1 MSETDIDY
9 SIRALLGSIMIIAIM
24 VCSVY
29 LCYKLA
35 VCREEEEK
43 KNNFKM
49 ASRTRNKIV
58 NITPGERD
66 SILK

>member
-1 MSETDIDY
+1 MSETDIDN
-9 SIRALLGSIMIIAIM
+9 SIRALLGSIMIITIIG
-24 VCSVY
+24 CSVY

-49 ASRTRNKIV
+49 ASRTRTKIV
-58 NITPGERD
+58 SITP
-66 SILK
+66 